1 MMETEDLVPICQY
14 CDRIIKCRHLG
25 DDAGKFVLERVVT
38 RENFRACPD
47 WAPVGHLQKPVRDR
61 LYNYSGTGYLRTLY
75 ELPELILDGV
85 RQGEMDE
92 LMLEDI
98 PDFRSLLYQG
108 INTTQREEQLRYEH
122 DEQGGII
129 AINEDGNEV
138 CRARPV
144 YQLLAY
150 AADPEGPVKA
160 NKQKILFYSTNEA
173 IDLILRAEV
182 DQGLVIKDKKPKAPT
197 ISERPQPVEAGRET
211 EAMPTQAPAG
221 RRVRVQKT
229 TAPAT
234 QAARPAAA
242 AQPGAPARRVS
253 AKPPAAVQAVAAQP
267 TRLPSPVSGARPPM
281 AGPGRVA
288 RPPVRTGAPVTQ
300 AAPAQQAA
308 PESPPQELDVEGLA
322 IKVAN
327 LLKPMFEEVLASA
340 AEARSTL
347 MDAIAIHFD
356 MATKT
361 GGTYQFPKTQ
371 AVVDEQ
377 GNIQT
382 DEAGNA
388 LTEPLVDEAG
398 NQIFEPLP
406 CIFNKPAK
414 ILGFVDDS
422 AYEPDPEQPAGE

>member
-25 DDAGKFVLERVVT
+25 DEAEKFVLERVVT
-38 RENFRACPD
+38 RENFRACSD
-47 WAPVGHLQKPVRDR
+47 WTPVGHLQKPVRDR

-75 ELPELILDGV
+75 EMPDLILDGV

-98 PDFRSLLYQG
+98 PDFRSMLYED
-108 INTTQREEQLRYEH
+108 ITSTKREEQLRYEH

-129 AINEDGNEV
+129 AINKDGKEV
-138 CRARPV
+138 YRARPD
-144 YQLLAY
+144 YQLKAY
-150 AADPEGPVKA
+150 ASDPEGPVGA
-160 NKQKILFYSTNEA
+160 NRQKILFHSANEV

-197 ISERPQPVEAGRET
+197 ISEQPQPVETGEET
-211 EAMPTQAPAG
+211 EAMPQQAPAG

-229 TAPAT
+229 TAPAA
-234 QAARPAAA
+234 QVARPAAT

-253 AKPPAAVQAVAAQP
+253 AKPPAQAAAAQP

-281 AGPGRVA
+281 PGPGRVA
-288 RPPVRTGAPVTQ
+288 RPPVRTGAPV
-300 AAPAQQAA
+300 AQAA
-308 PESPPQELDVEGLA
+308 PESPPPGLDVEGLA
-322 IKVAN
+322 VMVSN
-327 LLKPMFEEVLASA
+327 LLAPKIEEVLASV
-340 AEARSTL
+340 AESRNTL

-382 DEAGNA
+382 DDAGNA

-422 AYEPDPEQPAGE
+422 AYEPDPEPAGE